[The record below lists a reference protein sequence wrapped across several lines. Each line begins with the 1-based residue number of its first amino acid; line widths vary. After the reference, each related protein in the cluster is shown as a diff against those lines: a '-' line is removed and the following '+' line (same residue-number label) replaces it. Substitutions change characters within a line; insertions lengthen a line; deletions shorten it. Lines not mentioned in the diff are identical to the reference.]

1 MPYLFGQDTSTIF
14 HKSESHK
21 LFQEFEVVAG
31 TDIKRGQPL
40 VLETV
45 GTVDLAADGDG
56 PNLIIGVAMQDAD
69 AGELVTCMMRGYAI
83 IFCEWKAASSNA
95 GAVTY
100 DAYNAVTGY
109 VEVDDDTVSTTNMW
123 GWALDDGED
132 GDIVRVV
139 LL

>member
-1 MPYLFGQDTSTIF
+1 MPYSFGVDTETKIL
-14 HKSESHK
+14 KSESHK

-31 TDIKRGQPL
+31 TDLKIGQPV
-40 VLETV
+40 VLEIA

-56 PNLIIGVAMQDAD
+56 PDLVIGIAVQDAD
-69 AGELVTCMMRGYAI
+69 AGELVTVMMRGHAI

-109 VEVDDDTVSTTNMW
+109 VEVDDDTVGVTNMW
-123 GWALDDGED
+123 GWALDAGED
-132 GDIVRVV
+132 GDITRVA

>member
-1 MPYLFGQDTSTIF
+1 MPYLFGVDTKTIF
-14 HKSESHK
+14 LKSESHK

-56 PNLIIGVAMQDAD
+56 PDLIIGVAMQDAD
-69 AGELVTCMMRGYAI
+69 AGELVTCMMRAYAI
-83 IFCEWKAASSNA
+83 IFCEWKAASSVA

-100 DAYNAVTGY
+100 DAYNATTGY

-123 GWALDDGED
+123 GWALDDGGD
-132 GDIVRVV
+132 GDIVRVA